1 MRFGTVSYR
10 LALNPTINCAC
21 LYATSPTHTET
32 LAAFCPW
39 LSGTVQGLQSYG
51 GLESDCWQTGHCRHR
66 FPPAEAGACVH
77 TADVHGDTLESTPN
91 AANAVPS
98 GSLYLPN
105 VESHFKIRD
114 VLQNS
119 SMLNCVRFGIVA
131 GRERAVVAGQNGVA
145 YFFELPSCD
154 KPDAHVP
161 VRSIAPLCF

>member
-1 MRFGTVSYR
+1 
-10 LALNPTINCAC
+10 
-21 LYATSPTHTET
+21 
-32 LAAFCPW
+32 
-39 LSGTVQGLQSYG
+39 VQGLQSYG
-51 GLESDCWQTGHCRHR
+51 GLESDTGPARAMLALDLTLANICRHR
-66 FPPAEAGACVH
+66 FPSAEAGASAR
-77 TADVHGDTLESTPN
+77 TADVHGHTLESAPN

-98 GSLYLPN
+98 GTLYLPN
-105 VESHFKIRD
+105 VEPHFKIRD

-161 VRSIAPLCF
+161 VRSIAPSCL